1 MTPSTKA
8 QELIKCFEA
17 LRLERYICSAGYAT
31 IGYGHKLLACENLEQ
46 ISQQKAQELLCQ
58 DIARAAFGVERNICL
73 ELNQNQFDAL
83 VSFTYN
89 VGVAALQ
96 RSTLRQKIN
105 AAELDQVGIEMMK
118 WVHAKARIIRGLVS
132 RRRAEI
138 ALFYDLA

>member
-1 MTPSTKA
+1 MV
-8 QELIKCFEA
+8 IN
-17 LRLERYICSAGYAT
+17 LER
-31 IGYGHKLLACENLEQ
+31 
-46 ISQQKAQELLCQ
+46 ISQQKAQELLSQ
-58 DIARAAFGVERNICL
+58 DIARAACSVERNICL

-105 AAELDQVGIEMMK
+105 SAELDQVGIEMMK
-118 WVHAKARIIRGLVS
+118 WVHAKARVIKGLVA